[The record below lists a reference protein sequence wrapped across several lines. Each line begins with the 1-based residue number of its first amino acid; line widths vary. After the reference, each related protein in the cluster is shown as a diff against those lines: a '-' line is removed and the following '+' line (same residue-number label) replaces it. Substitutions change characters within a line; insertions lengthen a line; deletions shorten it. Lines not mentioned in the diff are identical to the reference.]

1 MRRFLTII
9 LLIISCFAFGQYA
22 PKVGETGSTA
32 IYKDSDIFLSW
43 AVSCNVTRGLKN
55 IAITDSG
62 YTSAGLASS
71 AVGKA
76 GENGVVSL
84 GDGGFAILTFE
95 KPIVNGPG
103 ADFAVF
109 ENSFDDFFLE
119 LAFIEVSS
127 DGVNYFRFPSASLT
141 QDSLQI
147 STFGTL
153 SAEKLNNL
161 AGKYRGMYG
170 TPFDLEELK
179 WVSGLDINNITH
191 VKAIDVIGCIN
202 DNYASLDS
210 YGNRI
215 NDPWPTCFPTG
226 GFDLDAIGVIHQKTN
241 ANAEVPVFIYPNPFA
256 DIINLDFL
264 NQSSE
269 VMSIKIVD
277 IAGRTVKSL
286 TGSYYDLRSIDL
298 SGIDS
303 GVYWAVIYVGDEK
316 LSAKKIIKL

>member
-1 MRRFLTII
+1 MRRFLTAI

-22 PKVGETGSTA
+22 PKVGDTGSTA
-32 IYKDSDIFLSW
+32 IFIDSDIFVSW
-43 AVSCNVTRGLKN
+43 AVSCNINRGLKN
-55 IAITDSG
+55 IAVPDSG
-62 YTSAGLASS
+62 YASAGIASS
-71 AVGKA
+71 AIGKA

-84 GDGGFAILTFE
+84 GDGGIATLTFE

-103 ADFAVF
+103 SDFAVF

-119 LAFIEVSS
+119 LAFVEVSS
-127 DGVNYFRFPSASLT
+127 DGVNFFRFPSASLT

-147 STFGTL
+147 NTFGTL

-179 WVSGLDINNITH
+179 WVSGIEVNNITH
-191 VKAIDVIGCIN
+191 VKVIDVTGCIS
-202 DNYASLDS
+202 DNYATVDS
-210 YGNRI
+210 YGNKI

-241 ANAEVPVFIYPNPFA
+241 ANAEVPVFFYPNPFVN
-256 DIINLDFL
+256 IINLDFF

-269 VMSIKIVD
+269 TMSIKIID

-286 TGSYYDLRSIDL
+286 TGNSNDLRSIDL

-303 GVYWAVIYVGDEK
+303 GVYWAVIYMGDEK
-316 LSAKKIIKL
+316 ISTKKIIKL